1 MSGETKTNQGQF
13 TAPMWRLTPTVTV
26 VPRSLF
32 PLLTALS
39 PACMWYIQT
48 HIKCINIKQSICM
61 SFLRKLGY
69 CVFVM
74 HRLLSRE
81 EKLSNKVCLF
91 IMLGYFFLQFKRYVS
106 KLRSKSTV
114 FKKKHQIIAEFK
126 AEFGLLQRT
135 EELLKQRQET
145 IQHQL
150 VILLYLG
157 R

>member
-1 MSGETKTNQGQF
+1 M
-13 TAPMWRLTPTVTV
+13 
-26 VPRSLF
+26 
-32 PLLTALS
+32 
-39 PACMWYIQT
+39 
-48 HIKCINIKQSICM
+48 HIKCINIKQLVFTG
-61 SFLRKLGY
+61 FLRKLGY

-74 HRLLSRE
+74 HRPSSRE
-81 EKLSNKVCLF
+81 EKLSNKMSSF
-91 IMLGYFFLQFKRYVS
+91 IILGYFFLQFKRYVS

-150 VILLYLG
+150 VIQLYLG
-157 R
+157 C